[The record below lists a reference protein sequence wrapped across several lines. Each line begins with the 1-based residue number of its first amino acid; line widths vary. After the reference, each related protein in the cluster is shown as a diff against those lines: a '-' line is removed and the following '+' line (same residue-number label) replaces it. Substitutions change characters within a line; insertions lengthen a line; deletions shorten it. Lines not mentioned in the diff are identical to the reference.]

1 VQSRAAAWLV
11 DEELWRQ
18 PAEKTDPT
26 PNAGS
31 PYVSAAAVESATT
44 QHVNALHALRTS
56 SITHG
61 VGGSSSSGNARAKH
75 WGAVALPLPLHVVTA
90 PAAATGGVT
99 VEEVR
104 ASGEWKGL
112 RGSFNRSVDGPL
124 EPGKTKDTTGALN
137 ADTLSQRLLTDA
149 KLFRPLASQWAK
161 GELFSVV
168 LKTLNVSPPAQS

>member
-11 DEELWRQ
+11 DDELWRP
-18 PAEKTDPT
+18 PAEQTDPT
-26 PNAGS
+26 VNATP

-61 VGGSSSSGNARAKH
+61 VGGNSSSGNARAKH